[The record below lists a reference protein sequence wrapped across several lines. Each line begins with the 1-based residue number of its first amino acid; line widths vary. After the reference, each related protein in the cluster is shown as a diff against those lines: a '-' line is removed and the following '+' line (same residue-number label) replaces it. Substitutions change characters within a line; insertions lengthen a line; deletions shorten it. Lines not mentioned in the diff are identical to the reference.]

1 MFNSKRILSVVVHD
15 SDGQR
20 VFWATRMSEYYRQ
33 VRAQGLPETGTVST
47 FDRDGKAQTYTIAQ
61 WQDALPDEGAAQ
73 AEADAM
79 STPEP
84 DEPDGPRDLEE
95 EANYVKLQA
104 YQAQEDERFWAL
116 ADELA
121 QKGLLF

>member
-33 VRAQGLPETGTVST
+33 VRAQSIPEIGTVST
-47 FDRDGKAQTYTIAQ
+47 MDRDGKAQTYTIAQ
-61 WQDALPDEGAAQ
+61 WQDALQDEGEAK

-84 DEPDGPRDLEE
+84 DERRDLEE

>member
-20 VFWATRMSEYYRQ
+20 VFWATSMSEYYRQ
-33 VRAQGLPETGTVST
+33 LRAQSIPETGTVST
-47 FDRDGKAQTYTIAQ
+47 MDRDGKAQTYTIAQ
-61 WQDALPDEGAAQ
+61 WQDALQDEGEAQ

-84 DEPDGPRDLEE
+84 DGEPRDLEE
-95 EANYVKLQA
+95 EANYVKLRA

-116 ADELA
+116 AESLQA
-121 QKGLLF
+121 KGVVVF

>member
-61 WQDALPDEGAAQ
+61 WQDALQDEGEAQ

>member
-61 WQDALPDEGAAQ
+61 WQDALQDEGEAQ

-84 DEPDGPRDLEE
+84 DERRDLEE

>member
-61 WQDALPDEGAAQ
+61 WQDALQDEGAAQ